1 MRYAEIGRGA
11 TKIPHRISVIL
22 STCRSPMP
30 AGGCDHGEEEE
41 KEEELTRQGRSRRDI
56 ARDWKSKGP
65 ARALALFI
73 FVAGWSDPAFA
84 RLASYGGF
92 ASVRRSASA
101 RRRKRNPGTRSPR
114 MC

>member
-1 MRYAEIGRGA
+1 
-11 TKIPHRISVIL
+11 
-22 STCRSPMP
+22 MP

-73 FVAGWSDPAFA
+73 FVARMERPSLRSLGE
-84 RLASYGGF
+84 L
-92 ASVRRSASA
+92 RRVCVGPPKRVSAKA
-101 RRRKRNPGTRSPR
+101 EA
-114 MC
+114 